1 MEERFVWG
9 LEGSKRDSVSP
20 KRREMRGGLDDQQQV
35 QDRIFGNKKTSMHA
49 DADRNGGVICAC
61 LCSPHQNYSPT
72 LASKGRD
79 KVK

>member
-49 DADRNGGVICAC
+49 DADRNGGVICASA
-61 LCSPHQNYSPT
+61 LLSTPKLLPYPRIERERQVN
-72 LASKGRD
+72 
-79 KVK
+79 